1 LCIIVIIADG
11 TNVSRQDDLD
21 NVRRFARKY
30 YLNGLDTRILPD
42 DLYGLDIL
50 VRPCMHIVSNSGPSL
65 TPSTHKIKSS
75 SHGALDHLYQATP
88 LLIGSHSS
96 ECLPPILD
104 LPRDRLRETVS
115 PGPRSR
121 NIRRLCRASI
131 SIHIYFCFPISSLR
145 KHTTPPTLRSSHQR
159 APHPLPLALHSP
171 NDQARHILPIA
182 VPGSPGAAQFPCSTF
197 RF

>member
-1 LCIIVIIADG
+1 MLLLILGSSAAHDLLQHHLDDEHNLCIIIIIADG

-21 NVRRFARKY
+21 TVRRFARKY

-50 VRPCMHIVSNSGPSL
+50 VRPCMHVVSNSGPSL

-75 SHGALDHLYQATP
+75 SHSALDHLYQATP
-88 LLIGSHSS
+88 LLVGSHPS

-115 PGPRSR
+115 PNPRSR
-121 NIRRLCRASI
+121 NIRRLCRATI
-131 SIHIYFCFPISSLR
+131 SIQVRFCFPISSL
-145 KHTTPPTLRSSHQR
+145 
-159 APHPLPLALHSP
+159 
-171 NDQARHILPIA
+171 
-182 VPGSPGAAQFPCSTF
+182 
-197 RF
+197 